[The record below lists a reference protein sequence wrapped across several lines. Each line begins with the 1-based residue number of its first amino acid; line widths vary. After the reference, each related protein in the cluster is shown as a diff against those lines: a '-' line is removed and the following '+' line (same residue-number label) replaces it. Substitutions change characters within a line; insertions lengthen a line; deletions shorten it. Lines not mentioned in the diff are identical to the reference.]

1 MFFPLNWQH
10 TDTHTHTH
18 THTIPVRGGV
28 LHESQKLTTRP
39 LRSLAVK
46 ALRGMPPTLFNSAAS
61 RPRCKSASRHVA
73 GPPVLFTNRSITRC
87 LGHVGDRQIFNF
99 TVSGAPGSTYPGRRH
114 AAEALNGEAAK
125 RPSLSAD
132 PRRRAQ
138 QNLSLERSER
148 GPPSG
153 PGPRVCPKTTKSP
166 AMCVSAL
173 KKGLKRPPCKSV
185 CECVCVCV
193 VSHVFLGPKRK
204 MLKSVCVCVC
214 VLVINTS
221 FCVRKLGY
229 TPKR

>member
-1 MFFPLNWQH
+1 MKWLGGSAPALFLRVEIARESSQTCFPIKLAAHRH
-10 TDTHTHTH
+10 TRTQFRF
-18 THTIPVRGGV
+18 VGGV

-125 RPSLSAD
+125 RPS
-132 PRRRAQ
+132 
-138 QNLSLERSER
+138 N
-148 GPPSG
+148 
-153 PGPRVCPKTTKSP
+153 
-166 AMCVSAL
+166 
-173 KKGLKRPPCKSV
+173 
-185 CECVCVCV
+185 
-193 VSHVFLGPKRK
+193 
-204 MLKSVCVCVC
+204 
-214 VLVINTS
+214 
-221 FCVRKLGY
+221 
-229 TPKR
+229 